1 MRILI
6 AGQPKTG
13 NVWARKLFSQLYRL
27 DDLNESLGRVPE
39 NVPTFLRFVEHGS
52 FKENSVFHSHLFPNP
67 KLRDACEGLGCNL
80 ITMLRN
86 PYDAFVSFYFYV
98 NRLAERFHHGPFAV
112 IIGKPI
118 DHPDVLEFV
127 RTEYL
132 RHLNLAV
139 RWVNSGKAI
148 VIRYEDLHARP
159 VETIRDVA
167 DRICPVEDDQIRS
180 AVEQCQAEKLKRRGG
195 WIKGHIRSATTGN
208 WEEHLGP
215 AHFEAFKE
223 SSADLI
229 IRLGY
234 GLL

>member
-67 KLRDACEGLGCNL
+67 KLIDACEGLGCNL

-118 DHPDVLEFV
+118 DHPDVLEAIWVIMHGNLDDAVHEEVFIRNDAQV
-127 RTEYL
+127 VAEHALGVL
-132 RHLNLAV
+132 RQ
-139 RWVNSGKAI
+139 R
-148 VIRYEDLHARP
+148 
-159 VETIRDVA
+159 VA
-167 DRICPVEDDQIRS
+167 PLI
-180 AVEQCQAEKLKRRGG
+180 RRG
-195 WIKGHIRSATTGN
+195 RADVR
-208 WEEHLGP
+208 
-215 AHFEAFKE
+215 EAFV
-223 SSADLI
+223 
-229 IRLGY
+229 
-234 GLL
+234 